1 LTLPKDPKMKIL
13 GINNRVFMAVVYTTL
28 AVIIECFLN
37 YAGLLT
43 WEYSWWSRSFPFLI
57 WLIGYLPFFTMAF
70 VVHDMKKMKNKL
82 ITLGIIFG
90 VDIAALL
97 VFGLMGWM

>member
-1 LTLPKDPKMKIL
+1 MLPEDKHAKIL
-13 GINNRVFMAVVYTTL
+13 GVNNRVVYTVVLTTL
-28 AVIIECFLN
+28 CVCIECFLN

-43 WEYSWWSRSFPFLI
+43 WEYPWWSRSFPYLV

-70 VVHDMKKMKNKL
+70 VVHDMKQMKNKL

-90 VDIAALL
+90 VDIVALI
-97 VFGLMGWM
+97 VFGSMGWM

>member
-1 LTLPKDPKMKIL
+1 
-13 GINNRVFMAVVYTTL
+13 V
-28 AVIIECFLN
+28 
-37 YAGLLT
+37 
-43 WEYSWWSRSFPFLI
+43 

-70 VVHDMKKMKNKL
+70 VVHDMKLMKNKL

-90 VDIAALL
+90 VDILALV

>member
-1 LTLPKDPKMKIL
+1 MKIL
-13 GINNRVFMAVVYTTL
+13 GINNRVVMAVIYTTL
-28 AVIIECFLN
+28 AVAIECFLN

-43 WEYSWWSRSFPFLI
+43 WEYPWWSRSVPYLV

-90 VDIAALL
+90 VDILALV